1 MLSHIFKIIWKK
13 KTSNFLMMLEIFFSF
28 IVLFAVFSFS
38 TYFYRNYRNASG
50 MDIERTWVAYMAYNT
65 DTMPNFDLIRQRLKT
80 YPEIESFSFSSN
92 NVPFGFSSSNTQ
104 VEYNNIKALSEVM
117 HVEPEYPKA
126 LGMTIS
132 EGRWFTWEDTI
143 GGKYTPI
150 VITRALKETLFGD
163 EDAIGKAW
171 TFEWEFETTP
181 VGYRVVGI
189 VDHFKH
195 KDDFQERSNC
205 LFRPQQGRS
214 DRGTILMKMKPGA
227 DANFEARL
235 AKDLVNIGKDW
246 SVEIQHLDAMKST
259 QNLFTF
265 IPLLIALI
273 VCAFLVVNVAMG
285 LFGVLFQNINRRRGE
300 IGVRRAMGATKSE
313 ILRHF
318 VGETAMLTTFGVLLG
333 LFFAVQFPLL
343 DVFDVHPAVYGSGMA
358 MAAAAIYALTL
369 LCAWYPSR
377 QAAAI
382 FPADA
387 LRSE

>member
-50 MDIERTWVAYMAYNT
+50 MDIERTWVTYMAYNT

-92 NVPFGFSSSNTQ
+92 NVPFGFSSWNNSL
-104 VEYNNIKALSEVM
+104 EYNGAKALSEVM
-117 HVEPEYPKA
+117 HVEPEYPKTLGLA
-126 LGMTIS
+126 LS

-143 GGKYTPI
+143 GGKFTPI
-150 VITRALKETLFGD
+150 VITRFLKEALFGE
-163 EDAIGKAW
+163 EDAIGKSW
-171 TFEWEFETTP
+171 TFQSEFDKTSG
-181 VGYRVVGI
+181 GYRVVGV

-195 KDDFQERSNC
+195 KDDFQQRSTC
-205 LFRPQQGRS
+205 FFRPSGDKNTRQ
-214 DRGTILMKMKPGA
+214 TILMKVKPGV
-227 DANFEARL
+227 DAEFEARL

-259 QNLFTF
+259 QNLLTF

-300 IGVRRAMGATKSE
+300 IGVRRAMGATKPE

-358 MAAAAIYALTL
+358 MAAATIYALTL

-377 QAAAI
+377 QAAEI